1 MSEEL
6 KTYLVS
12 LHGRGAS
19 YAFLVKGEVQDVA
32 NRCKPCTNSGFEVYI
47 YELMPSPHGAP
58 GFAPTGSTP
67 LKQVYH
73 LYDAHDLWVDEARG
87 IVDKLTMHSEV
98 ASLEYLASMINVLNT
113 EVNEITRRRWNVKI
127 EDQQMQAPGN
137 VEQPELRTVVSETPS
152 EKSNPGQSGENL
164 TQDQPV
170 SRCCARHPTDVVI
183 DCDLVQGHSGLHR
196 SPSKTGP
203 IEWDLTTGS

>member
-1 MSEEL
+1 MTEEL

-47 YELMPSPHGAP
+47 YELVPSPHGAP

-73 LYDAHDLWVDEARG
+73 LYDAHDQWVDEANS

-98 ASLEYLASMINVLNT
+98 ASLEYLASMINVLNN
-113 EVNEITRRRWNVKI
+113 EINEITRRRWNVKV
-127 EDQQMQAPGN
+127 EDQQVQEERGQN
-137 VEQPELRTVVSETPS
+137 ELRTVVSETS
-152 EKSNPGQSGENL
+152 ETQPAPRQDRKSL
-164 TQDQPV
+164 TQDQQITPD
-170 SRCCARHPTDVVI
+170 PT
-183 DCDLVQGHSGLHR
+183 
-196 SPSKTGP
+196 
-203 IEWDLTTGS
+203 LTTGS